1 MTQWQYD
8 TILKIVENSTP
19 GLYQEL
25 GGAMSKLVQDFNA
38 LAAENKALKEAKS
51 DSPEEKEKEKQD

>member
-8 TILKIVENSTP
+8 TILKIIENSAP

-25 GGAMSKLVQDFNA
+25 GGAMSKLVQDVSA

-51 DSPEEKEKEKQD
+51 DSSEAEEQKN